1 MRSTFLKMIA
11 LVVVLCLLSSCAA
24 TGGAPDS
31 TSTTDDAERTKAEG
45 TTLGALIGGLVGA
58 AAGAAIDKDNRG
70 RGAVVGLGIGAVG
83 GGVAGYMYGKNA
95 AERKQQYA
103 NEEDRLDGEIAVL
116 QNYNAELD
124 KRNTA
129 TYNKIQELKKRVR
142 NLHAQSQ
149 ALRDQAYLSA
159 NEQQVLINTI
169 QTNEKDIDAY
179 TQELNSLTTYKQ
191 ELKKKGTQS
200 QPQVA
205 NLENEISLLRNHI
218 NTLDSNNKQMAK
230 LAENLS
236 VKK

>member
-1 MRSTFLKMIA
+1 MRSPFSRTIVLI
-11 LVVVLCLLSSCAA
+11 VVLCLLSGCAA

-45 TTLGALIGGLVGA
+45 TALGALLGGVVGA
-58 AAGAAIDKDNRG
+58 ATGAAIDSKNRG
-70 RGAVVGLGIGAVG
+70 RGAVIGLGVGAVG

-124 KRNTA
+124 KRNAA
-129 TYNKIQELKKRVR
+129 TYKKIQELKKRVR

-159 NEQQVLINTI
+159 NEEQTLLKTI
-169 QTNEKDIDAY
+169 ESNEKDKAAY
-179 TQELNSLTTYKQ
+179 TQELNSLTAYKQ
-191 ELKKKGTQS
+191 ELERKGTQS
-200 QPQVA
+200 QPRVA
-205 NLENEISLLRNHI
+205 SLENEINLLRNHI

-236 VKK
+236 MKK

>member
-1 MRSTFLKMIA
+1 MKSLLSRTAA
-11 LVVVLCLLSSCAA
+11 LIVMLFFLSSCAA
-24 TGGAPDS
+24 PGGTPES
-31 TSTTDDAERTKAEG
+31 TSTTSDADRTKAEG
-45 TTLGALIGGLVGA
+45 TALGALLGGVVGA
-58 AAGAAIDKDNRG
+58 ATGAAIDSNNRG
-70 RGAVVGLGIGAVG
+70 RGAVVGGAIGAVG

-124 KRNTA
+124 KRNAA
-129 TYNKIQELKKRVR
+129 TYNKIQELKKRLR

-149 ALRDQAYLSA
+149 ASRDQAYLSA
-159 NEQQVLINTI
+159 KEEQTLINTI
-169 QTNEKDIDAY
+169 KTNEKDIGAY
-179 TQELNSLTTYKQ
+179 TQELNSLTAYKQ
-191 ELKKKGTQS
+191 ELERKGGQS

-205 NLENEISLLRNHI
+205 NLEREINLLRNHI

-236 VKK
+236 VRK

>member
-1 MRSTFLKMIA
+1 MRSPFSRTIVLI
-11 LVVVLCLLSSCAA
+11 VVLCLLSGCAA

-45 TTLGALIGGLVGA
+45 TALGALLGGVVGA
-58 AAGAAIDKDNRG
+58 ATGAAIDSKNRG
-70 RGAVVGLGIGAVG
+70 RGAVIGLGVGAVG

-124 KRNTA
+124 KRNAA
-129 TYNKIQELKKRVR
+129 TYKKIQELKKRVR

-159 NEQQVLINTI
+159 NEEQTLLKTI
-169 QTNEKDIDAY
+169 ESNEKDKAAY
-179 TQELNSLTTYKQ
+179 TQELNSLTAYKQ
-191 ELKKKGTQS
+191 ELERKGTQS

-205 NLENEISLLRNHI
+205 SLENEINLLRNHI

-236 VKK
+236 MKK